1 MGNRNSKK
9 SKKSENSENSVNSSN
24 SANSSNS
31 GRKLTELKD
40 PATIDYYEPYAL
52 KELNDKRI
60 IYFTLK
66 GNQIIVMTKKLN
78 GSNDDIFIPIEY
90 GVVESIIQL
99 KNNIVIYGTSRGLI
113 DIISLQKDS
122 YESKQKIINE
132 NNGVVKLVELN
143 NLNFASIMKNND
155 IILLEKKRN
164 QYEITN
170 KINYKSNIYFT
181 SGIES
186 SINNQLLITTPSI
199 FIFVDIY
206 KKKILKEIKVN
217 EGKKNEDKGRED
229 ISVFTE
235 NCLRYNDII
244 IVAGIIQFFLIDCK
258 KQSIIKKVNIHDNN
272 YPCCTLTRFVG
283 DSFVTGSGFGELAQY
298 KLNKN
303 GNDLEFIDKGGL
315 YLDRVT
321 TCVYSECGR
330 LIIGEYNGLVI
341 LSFY

>member
-9 SKKSENSENSVNSSN
+9 SKKSENSENSENSVNSSN

-66 GNQIIVMTKKLN
+66 GNQIIVMTTNLN

-186 SINNQLLITTPSI
+186 SINNQLLITTP
-199 FIFVDIY
+199 
-206 KKKILKEIKVN
+206 
-217 EGKKNEDKGRED
+217 
-229 ISVFTE
+229 
-235 NCLRYNDII
+235 
-244 IVAGIIQFFLIDCK
+244 
-258 KQSIIKKVNIHDNN
+258 
-272 YPCCTLTRFVG
+272 
-283 DSFVTGSGFGELAQY
+283 
-298 KLNKN
+298 
-303 GNDLEFIDKGGL
+303 
-315 YLDRVT
+315 
-321 TCVYSECGR
+321 
-330 LIIGEYNGLVI
+330 
-341 LSFY
+341 